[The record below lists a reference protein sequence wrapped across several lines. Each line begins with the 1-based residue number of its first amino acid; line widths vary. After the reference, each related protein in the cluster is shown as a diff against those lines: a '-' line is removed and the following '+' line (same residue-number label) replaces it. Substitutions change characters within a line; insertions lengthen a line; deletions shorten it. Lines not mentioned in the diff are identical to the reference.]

1 MQPPD
6 TLSRRD
12 FLRLGAAA
20 IAGSCL
26 PRLPA
31 PQLQTGDLTRG
42 RVLATSLIVRDAPTF
57 QGNRLT
63 TLRRDTL
70 VDILETV
77 HGGAEGDSNRVWY
90 RLGEGQYATSSWIQT
105 VRTDLNP
112 VQTSVPEDGC
122 VGEITVPYAES
133 AWSLAPAVV
142 WGYRLYFASA
152 HWITG
157 LRYSDADGSPWYRA
171 LDPSNG
177 AAYYIQ
183 PEFVRLLTPDELAP
197 LSPRVPPEQKRI
209 QVHLRSQVLRAYEY
223 GELVFSARVST
234 GQANY
239 ETPTGLFRTFH
250 KRPTYHMYGGADASL
265 VFDLPG
271 VPWDTYIT
279 DSGVAMHG
287 TYWHNDFGTPHSHG
301 CINMRP
307 QDARW
312 IYCWTTPEVPPGE
325 YLELAPG
332 TGTQVLVADH

>member
-1 MQPPD
+1 MHPSD
-6 TLSRRD
+6 SLSRRD
-12 FLRLGAAA
+12 FLRLGAAVF
-20 IAGSCL
+20 AGAWM
-26 PRLPA
+26 PRSSA
-31 PQLQTGDLTRG
+31 PLWQTAEPLQG
-42 RVLATSLIVRDAPTF
+42 RVLASNLIVRDAPAF
-57 QGNRLT
+57 QGNRLS

-77 HGGAEGDSNRVWY
+77 HGGVQGDTNRVWY
-90 RLGEGQYATSSWIQT
+90 RLGEGRFVTSSWVQT
-105 VRTDLNP
+105 VRTELNP
-112 VQTSVPEDGC
+112 LQDAVPEQGC
-122 VGEITVPYAES
+122 VGEITIPYAES
-133 AWSLAPAVV
+133 AWSIDPAMV
-142 WGYRLYFASA
+142 WGYRLYFAST

-157 LRYSDADGSPWYRA
+157 LRLSPVDGSPWYRA
-171 LDPSNG
+171 LDPSNR
-177 AAYYIQ
+177 AAYYIR
-183 PEFVRLLTPDELAP
+183 PEFVRLYPADELAP

-209 QVHLRSQVLRAYEY
+209 EVHLRSQVLRAFEY
-223 GELVFSARVST
+223 GELVYTARVST

-279 DSGVAMHG
+279 ESGVAMHG

-307 QDARW
+307 EDARW
-312 IYCWTTPEVPPGE
+312 IYRWTTPEVPPGE

-332 TGTQVLVADH
+332 GTQVLVADP